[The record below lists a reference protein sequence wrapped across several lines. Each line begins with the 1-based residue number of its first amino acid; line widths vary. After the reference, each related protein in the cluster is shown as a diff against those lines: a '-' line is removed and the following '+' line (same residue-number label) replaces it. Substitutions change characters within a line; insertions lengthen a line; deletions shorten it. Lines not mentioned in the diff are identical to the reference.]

1 MPHFQTVPG
10 SPTSWTFRA
19 ALLIFGV
26 RPHECQIGSGEE
38 FRSAVRL
45 RHSRA
50 ASDFLAS
57 AKLDSSLDEVI
68 VLTAPDA
75 GPLLIRG

>member
-1 MPHFQTVPG
+1 MPYFQAVLRQ
-10 SPTSWTFRA
+10 SEIRTFRA

-57 AKLDSSLDEVI
+57 ANHSSSSDESIGFV
-68 VLTAPDA
+68 A
-75 GPLLIRG
+75 